1 MVKEYKKGEASK
13 AVEKGAVEADKLMH
27 EIDGKQIGDV
37 LPEELAAITFVL
49 FMSIIDKEPLL
60 KMYEEDIRNLATTCA
75 YVGMRY
81 EQQRK

>member
-1 MVKEYKKGEASK
+1 MVKKYKKSEA
-13 AVEKGAVEADKLMH
+13 AEVVEKGAVEADKLMD
-27 EIDGKQIGDV
+27 EMEGKQIGDT

-49 FMSIIDKEPLL
+49 FMGIIDSEPLL